1 MVLSISIVHCFHISA
16 FGCHE
21 FCFSVRMSSNRVF
34 GTKLFWRSNVFCV
47 NGFSF
52 LVLAWKS
59 TFEVFQLRPFLSIR
73 GFTYVGV
80 DQQLPFMLWG
90 SGAWRCQ
97 LTCNNKPELFVKDDG
112 LIV

>member
-1 MVLSISIVHCFHISA
+1 M
-16 FGCHE
+16 
-21 FCFSVRMSSNRVF
+21 
-34 GTKLFWRSNVFCV
+34 
-47 NGFSF
+47 NGFFF
-52 LVLAWKS
+52 LVLALKS
-59 TFEVFQLRPFLSIR
+59 AFEVFQLRPFLSIR

-112 LIV
+112 LIVQGLLVLLCRFLLHKACAASP

>member
-1 MVLSISIVHCFHISA
+1 
-16 FGCHE
+16 
-21 FCFSVRMSSNRVF
+21 VRMSSNRVF

>member
-1 MVLSISIVHCFHISA
+1 
-16 FGCHE
+16 
-21 FCFSVRMSSNRVF
+21 MSSDRVF
-34 GTKLFWRSNVFCV
+34 STKLFWRSNVFCA
-47 NGFSF
+47 NGFYF
-52 LVLAWKS
+52 LVLALKS